1 MLKEVQS
8 SEGEIVLFIDELH
21 TVVGAGAA
29 EGAMDAANMLKPLL
43 ARGELHAIGATTLDE
58 YRKHI
63 EKDAALERRFQPVL
77 VDEPTVEDTISIL
90 RGLRERYEAH
100 HRISIRDS
108 ALIAAATLAQRYIA
122 DRFLPDK
129 AIDLVDEAASRLRME
144 AESMP
149 TELDELQRRIMQ
161 WEIEREALKKEVG
174 GDEGADSP
182 EAERLAQLEQE
193 LASAKER
200 AHGLDLRWRQEK
212 QGLEEISAIRE
223 RIDALNV
230 EIEQAQRALEYDRA
244 ARLQYGELPNLKQQL
259 AEKQATLE
267 AAQANGRLL
276 KEFLEAEGIAEVVA
290 KWTGIPVNRLMEG
303 ESRKLLRM
311 EEVLHRR
318 VVGQDAAVHAVS
330 DAVRRSRA
338 GLKDPQRPIG
348 SFIFLG
354 PTGVGKTL
362 LARAIAGFLFNDE
375 AAMTRLDM
383 SEYMERHAVSRLIG
397 APPGYVGY
405 DEGGQLTEAV
415 RRRPYQVVLFD
426 EIEKAHPDTFNIL
439 LQVMEDGRLTDNQG
453 HVVDFRNT
461 LIIMTSNLAS
471 PEIQQWQA
479 AGLPEPEIRE
489 RVLALLGQ
497 QVRPEFLNR
506 IDEVVVFHPLDKK
519 HLDEIVVLELDA
531 VRERLRDLAIELE
544 VTPEAT
550 ALLGSH
556 GYDPAFGARP
566 LRRIIQREVENALAR
581 LMLAGDIRSGDAVV
595 VGTRDGQLTFDRV
608 AAEASALA
616 GG

>member
-1 MLKEVQS
+1 M
-8 SEGEIVLFIDELH
+8 
-21 TVVGAGAA
+21 AGC
-29 EGAMDAANMLKPLL
+29 
-43 ARGELHAIGATTLDE
+43 
-58 YRKHI
+58 
-63 EKDAALERRFQPVL
+63 
-77 VDEPTVEDTISIL
+77 
-90 RGLRERYEAH
+90 
-100 HRISIRDS
+100 
-108 ALIAAATLAQRYIA
+108 
-122 DRFLPDK
+122 
-129 AIDLVDEAASRLRME
+129 SR
-144 AESMP
+144 SF
-149 TELDELQRRIMQ
+149 
-161 WEIEREALKKEVG
+161 
-174 GDEGADSP
+174 
-182 EAERLAQLEQE
+182 
-193 LASAKER
+193 
-200 AHGLDLRWRQEK
+200 WR
-212 QGLEEISAIRE
+212 
-223 RIDALNV
+223 
-230 EIEQAQRALEYDRA
+230 
-244 ARLQYGELPNLKQQL
+244 
-259 AEKQATLE
+259 
-267 AAQANGRLL
+267 
-276 KEFLEAEGIAEVVA
+276 AEGIAEVVA

-318 VVGQDAAVHAVS
+318 VVGQDAAVNAVS

-362 LARAIAGFLFNDE
+362 LAQAIAGFLFDDE

-426 EIEKAHPDTFNIL
+426 EIEKAHADTFNIL
-439 LQVMEDGRLTDNQG
+439 LQVMEAGRLTDNQG

-479 AGLPEPEIRE
+479 TGLPEPEIRE

-497 QVRPEFLNR
+497 RVRPEFLNR
-506 IDEVVVFHPLDKK
+506 IDEVVVFHPLDKT

-550 ALLGSH
+550 ALLGRQ

-581 LMLAGDIRSGDAVV
+581 LMLAGDIRSGDAVII
-595 VGTRDGQLTFDRV
+595 GTRDGQTQLRPRHGGRRDGR
-608 AAEASALA
+608 ASRWV
-616 GG
+616 GGCR

>member
-1 MLKEVQS
+1 M
-8 SEGEIVLFIDELH
+8 
-21 TVVGAGAA
+21 
-29 EGAMDAANMLKPLL
+29 
-43 ARGELHAIGATTLDE
+43 
-58 YRKHI
+58 
-63 EKDAALERRFQPVL
+63 ER
-77 VDEPTVEDTISIL
+77 
-90 RGLRERYEAH
+90 
-100 HRISIRDS
+100 
-108 ALIAAATLAQRYIA
+108 
-122 DRFLPDK
+122 
-129 AIDLVDEAASRLRME
+129 
-144 AESMP
+144 
-149 TELDELQRRIMQ
+149 
-161 WEIEREALKKEVG
+161 
-174 GDEGADSP
+174 
-182 EAERLAQLEQE
+182 E

-200 AHGLDLRWRQEK
+200 ARSLDLRWRQEK
-212 QGLEEISAIRE
+212 QGLEEISAISE

-230 EIEQAQRALEYDRA
+230 EIEQAQRALDYDRA
-244 ARLQYGELPNLKQQL
+244 ARLQYGELPALKQQL
-259 AEKQATLE
+259 AETQA
-267 AAQANGRLL
+267 AMDAGQADGRLL

-405 DEGGQLTEAV
+405 DEGGQLTESV

-506 IDEVVVFHPLDKK
+506 IDEVVVFHPLDKA

-581 LMLAGDIRSGDAVV
+581 LMLAGDIRSGDTVT
-595 VGTRDGQLTFDRV
+595 VGVCDGQLSFDRAAG
-608 AAEASALA
+608 AAEAPVPASA
-616 GG
+616 